1 MYKADNLSRGFP
13 DGMQILYVKNEDDV
27 DWYDYLKGDNFEEGS
42 VKAACFCVEDVWTIM
57 AANYDATKLFPVNQ
71 MVIEIVDYEGKD
83 PQKELGGKKY
93 DPETNTICYQ

>member
-1 MYKADNLSRGFP
+1 
-13 DGMQILYVKNEDDV
+13 
-27 DWYDYLKGDNFEEGS
+27 
-42 VKAACFCVEDVWTIM
+42 M